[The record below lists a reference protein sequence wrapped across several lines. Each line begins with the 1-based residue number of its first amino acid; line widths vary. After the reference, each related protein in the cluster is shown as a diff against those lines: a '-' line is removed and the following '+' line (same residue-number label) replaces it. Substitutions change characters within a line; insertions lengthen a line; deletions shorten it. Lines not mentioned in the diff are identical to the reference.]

1 MAKHKE
7 PELPSGSGTVALKE
21 KVIRKEVADQ
31 EDPLTSFFKFASIKC
46 KEYTSERKNQI
57 IKIVFHEIMKE

>member
-1 MAKHKE
+1 MKKLLRATFSEETNKFFRSVKN
-7 PELPSGSGTVALKE
+7 LG
-21 KVIRKEVADQ
+21 KEVAGQ

-57 IKIVFHEIMKE
+57 IKIVFDEIMKE